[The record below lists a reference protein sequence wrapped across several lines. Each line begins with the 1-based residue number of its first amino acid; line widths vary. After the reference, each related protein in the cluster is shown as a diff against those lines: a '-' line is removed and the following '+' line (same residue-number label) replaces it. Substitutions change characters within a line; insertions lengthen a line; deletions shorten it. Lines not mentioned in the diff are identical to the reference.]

1 MTPLLLLLIMGSAW
15 LHVPAEQT
23 SSLHPIP
30 PDLLITLERTGV
42 RRRLSDV
49 FVKGS
54 GQRLPQRT
62 IHLEQG
68 LMK

>member
-1 MTPLLLLLIMGSAW
+1 MSPTSFAAHHGQCLASCSR
-15 LHVPAEQT
+15 PANFF
-23 SSLHPIP
+23 SPSDPSGFAHYSGKK
-30 PDLLITLERTGV
+30 GV